1 MQEDWGYCFMLISGR
16 RVILVI
22 AKCRQ
27 DFRTHHNLGGRT
39 DRKAETEIRTMHAQY
54 VLSVG
59 IYRYMFVALPVP
71 HGPNQ

>member
-1 MQEDWGYCFMLISGR
+1 MVREERGETKRERGETKKDG
-16 RVILVI
+16 
-22 AKCRQ
+22 
-27 DFRTHHNLGGRT
+27 GGRET
-39 DRKAETEIRTMHAQY
+39 DRQAETEIRTMHAQY